1 MSYWIELLLR
11 NQTAIDWAIVAMV
24 DSMATVEMKGEY
36 KGGRER
42 TQVRIPSKTQ
52 RKEKEEGSQGD
63 F

>member
-42 TQVRIPSKTQ
+42 T
-52 RKEKEEGSQGD
+52 
-63 F
+63 